1 MTLSK
6 SFKWLVCFFL
16 GHKEVKVTL
25 TLGKIV
31 PEKVEAIKCERCNRI
46 FVPIPQLDN
55 DVNSKKFEL

>member
-1 MTLSK
+1 MPRPK

-31 PEKVEAIKCERCNRI
+31 REKVEAIRCERCNRI

-55 DVNSKKFEL
+55 DVNPKKLGM